1 MNIFKAYRKKLQK
14 VKGRFCKHC
23 LLKFDL
29 SCLLWKYMIELA
41 MGERS
46 TLQHR
51 STVSKDKIS
60 SACHF
65 EKYHKEMHFSLVFN
79 IESM

>member
-14 VKGRFCKHC
+14 VKGRFRKHC

-41 MGERS
+41 IGERS
-46 TLQHR
+46 TL
-51 STVSKDKIS
+51 
-60 SACHF
+60 
-65 EKYHKEMHFSLVFN
+65 
-79 IESM
+79 